1 MEELGRVILTS
12 YVKMVWGGGV
22 ERRAQGSI
30 GITPLAT
37 SVSIPGFT
45 PCEN

>member
-22 ERRAQGSI
+22 ERRA
-30 GITPLAT
+30 
-37 SVSIPGFT
+37 PGLDWEHALSYIRFHT
-45 PCEN
+45 LVYSL